1 MTKKQAI
8 YLAFLFLWLHRFS
21 NHFSNHSLTALL
33 VQSYITEHL
42 VFCEMQ
48 LRH

>member
-8 YLAFLFLWLHRFS
+8 YLAFLFLWLHR
-21 NHFSNHSLTALL
+21 FSNHSLTALL